1 MALVTD
7 KVPEGYLREMRQLMM
22 DISNGDA
29 LGVMQ
34 TIFVKNMVCLL

>member
-22 DISNGDA
+22 DISNGGATWSNAND
-29 LGVMQ
+29 
-34 TIFVKNMVCLL
+34 IRKSMVCPL